1 MQPQP
6 DKYVFTDLDYQI
18 ALAEKHKAKLVLA
31 LGSQFARWPECH
43 NPEWTNELDK
53 PNLHNALLSYIETVV
68 LRYQNSPAIEMWQVE
83 NEPFL
88 SSFGECPKPDR
99 DLLDKEIALVKKL
112 DPVRPVLIT
121 DSGELSPWF
130 SAGKRGDAF
139 GTTLYRYVFSDVFNR
154 YWINYNPYWLYRAK
168 GGLLKLLNGSKEL
181 VIIEMQGEPWTT
193 KASYVP

>member
-1 MQPQP
+1 
-6 DKYVFTDLDYQI
+6 
-18 ALAEKHKAKLVLA
+18 
-31 LGSQFARWPECH
+31 
-43 NPEWTNELDK
+43 
-53 PNLHNALLSYIETVV
+53 
-68 LRYQNSPAIEMWQVE
+68 MWQVE

-193 KASYVP
+193 KGILYTVRAIWI